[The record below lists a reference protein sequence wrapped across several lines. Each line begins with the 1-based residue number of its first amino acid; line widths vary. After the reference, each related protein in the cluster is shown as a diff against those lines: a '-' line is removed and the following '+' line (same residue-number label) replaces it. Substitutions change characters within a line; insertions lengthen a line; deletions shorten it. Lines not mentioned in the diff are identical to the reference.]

1 MAMSRVV
8 RVDVA
13 SYPRWK
19 VISRNTARNEE
30 GDVLDDRSMDSLWAS
45 TGCLETWTLGNGAKK
60 FGWTSVGEDWRDA
73 AADAAAAATGGGS
86 SPLSAFF
93 SSMVVLLLL
102 RYGSIEE

>member
-19 VISRNTARNEE
+19 VISRNTARKEE
-30 GDVLDDRSMDSLWAS
+30 GDVLDERSMDSLCAS

-60 FGWTSVGEDWRDA
+60 FGWTSVGEERRA
-73 AADAAAAATGGGS
+73 AAEGFSS